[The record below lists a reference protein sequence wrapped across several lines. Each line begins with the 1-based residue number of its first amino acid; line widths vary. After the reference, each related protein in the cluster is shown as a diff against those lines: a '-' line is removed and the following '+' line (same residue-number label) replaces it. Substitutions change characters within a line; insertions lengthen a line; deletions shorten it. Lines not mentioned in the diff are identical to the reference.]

1 MALYERQTILQEL
14 GLEGWKYILLSVGEL
29 SSRKNQETVIEALH
43 KLQRPD
49 VLYLI
54 AGEGY
59 LEGKYRTLI
68 QKYNLE
74 KQVYLLGYRV
84 DIGKLCN
91 FADIFVHISVREG
104 LGMAPLEA
112 MAKGMP
118 LISSYV
124 NGMKDYTLD
133 GITGNCID
141 DPTSIEET
149 AMAISRMIRNEKEW
163 SDYGADN
170 RMIAR
175 HFEGSRNQA
184 RMEDIYRRAG
194 CA

>member
-14 GLEGWKYILLSVGEL
+14 GQEGWKYILLSVGEL
-29 SSRKNQETVIEALH
+29 SSRKNQGTVIEALN
-43 KLQRPD
+43 KLQRSD
-49 VLYLI
+49 ILYLI

-59 LEGKYRTLI
+59 LEGKYRILI
-68 QKYNLE
+68 HKYGLE
-74 KQVYLLGYRV
+74 KQVYLLGYRA
-84 DIGKLCN
+84 DIGRLCN
-91 FADIFVHISVREG
+91 FADVFVHISVREG

-124 NGMKDYTLD
+124 NGIKDYTLD

-149 AMAISRMIRNEKEW
+149 ALAISNMIRDENEW
-163 SDYGADN
+163 TDYCTVN
-170 RMIAR
+170 HMIAR
-175 HFEGSRNQA
+175 RFERGGRSQR
-184 RMEDIYRRAG
+184 RMEDIYRDKN
-194 CA
+194 